1 MTLRIFVSL
10 ISLFITLTCLSQS
23 NPGVEAD
30 LQKQAEKDWQNENY
44 KLAAASYEKLVAINK
59 DNVEYEYRFGVSN
72 FMAGFDTDKSL
83 QALEPLIGNNS
94 SAIDVMYWIAQV
106 YMYKY
111 EFADA
116 IDMFNTFITSVGATK
131 TQIAES
137 KRFIEMCQ
145 SAIILM
151 DKPVNVSFEN
161 LGPNINSTS
170 NDFNPYVPQ
179 NEKFIIFTSD
189 KKFDQI
195 SKMFDQNI
203 YISYPEKNGWSF
215 AKPLIYINTEDNE
228 KSVGLSNDGKKLFVC
243 GNFSKAYSEVDMAL
257 CKSKLFKFE
266 TVNDWFNPLASK
278 FTTGACISSDNNTV
292 YLSQIRNDSY
302 GMGDIYVY
310 HKLPNGTWGP
320 SKNLGDVINT
330 PYDESCPSV
339 SPDGKTLYFASKGHN
354 SMGGYDLFVS
364 FLNEITGEWTKP
376 LNLGHPINTPGD
388 DVTISF
394 SGNHRYG
401 YVSSIRKEGLGGLDV
416 YKVIFND
423 VDEPITVVKGKI
435 TLTDETGTHDWKS
448 DNQMLDISVY
458 DAKQNLFGKYI
469 YNNNLGRFIAA
480 LPSGEFKLMIQANGY
495 QDYSESISIME
506 RNLYQPEI
514 EKIFSL
520 SPKK

>member
-203 YISYPEKNGWSF
+203 YISYPEKM
-215 AKPLIYINTEDNE
+215 
-228 KSVGLSNDGKKLFVC
+228 VGVL
-243 GNFSKAYSEVDMAL
+243 
-257 CKSKLFKFE
+257 
-266 TVNDWFNPLASK
+266 
-278 FTTGACISSDNNTV
+278 
-292 YLSQIRNDSY
+292 
-302 GMGDIYVY
+302 
-310 HKLPNGTWGP
+310 
-320 SKNLGDVINT
+320 
-330 PYDESCPSV
+330 
-339 SPDGKTLYFASKGHN
+339 
-354 SMGGYDLFVS
+354 
-364 FLNEITGEWTKP
+364 
-376 LNLGHPINTPGD
+376 
-388 DVTISF
+388 
-394 SGNHRYG
+394 
-401 YVSSIRKEGLGGLDV
+401 
-416 YKVIFND
+416 
-423 VDEPITVVKGKI
+423 
-435 TLTDETGTHDWKS
+435 
-448 DNQMLDISVY
+448 
-458 DAKQNLFGKYI
+458 QNL
-469 YNNNLGRFIAA
+469 
-480 LPSGEFKLMIQANGY
+480 
-495 QDYSESISIME
+495 
-506 RNLYQPEI
+506 
-514 EKIFSL
+514 
-520 SPKK
+520 